1 MLKFDKFTWGIIVV
15 VALVLVGAVITVNV
29 TGGQGWGQPT
39 YLDED
44 TPEAAVHNAFVA
56 FLQRDYAKARQYY
69 TSDVLKPADNRP
81 SFPGESGGYYPED
94 SNRRLR
100 IVDVEM
106 TGEDEALVTIS
117 LDYYSP
123 SGPFGGGTTWSSRR
137 VLKVVREDG
146 AWKIATPEF
155 FY

>member
-1 MLKFDKFTWGIIVV
+1 MLKFDKFTLGVIAV

-29 TGGQGWGQPT
+29 TGTKGWGQPT

-44 TPEAAVHNAFVA
+44 TPEAAVLNAFVA

-69 TSDVLKPADNRP
+69 TSDVLEPSDNRP
-81 SFPGESGGYYPED
+81 SFPGEFGGYYPED

-100 IVDVEM
+100 IVDVEK
-106 TGEDEALVTIS
+106 TSDDEALVTIS
-117 LDYYSP
+117 IDFYSP
-123 SGPFGGGTTWSSRR
+123 NGPFGGGTTWSSQR
-137 VLKVVREDG
+137 VLKVVRENG